1 MVAQHYICRAE
12 RLVFT
17 TQLSLNR
24 ICLFV
29 CLFVCSQ
36 KWNSIYWEIPCN
48 FYCADIFVNF
58 FNKFPLFSFVRTF
71 FFICAD
77 IFDYPQFFF
86 YPQFFSPPYIFFNTQ
101 LFFHTN
107 YFFTP
112 IFFYNP
118 QFLFTPNFFS
128 HPILTLWWI
137 ESKREPNGP

>member
-24 ICLFV
+24 VCLFV

-48 FYCADIFVNF
+48 FYCADIFFYF

-86 YPQFFSPPYIFFNTQ
+86 TPNFFHPHIFFSTPNF
-101 LFFHTN
+101 
-107 YFFTP
+107 FFTP
-112 IFFYNP
+112 IIFSPPFF
-118 QFLFTPNFFS
+118 FITPNFFLP
-128 HPILTLWWI
+128 PIFFHTQF
-137 ESKREPNGP
+137 